1 MNGREGEGELKIEIK
16 METVKTRLIGLV
28 ALCSDYCVTLENAAE
43 LEMEDLVK
51 SLLGYLPR
59 IYFEFIDIEAGEDAS
74 IDEWGITTAASAGM
88 LDEDQYESLKGRL
101 SAIFGEHDTY
111 LETFEKDMKYSDTP
125 IATSI
130 SENLCDIYQ
139 PLYNFVVEVRESEG
153 GSMEDAYR
161 ECKEQFDEY
170 WSQTLCNAM
179 RALNSIRCDST
190 FASES

>member
-1 MNGREGEGELKIEIK
+1 MDTIQ
-16 METVKTRLIGLV
+16 TRLIHLT
-28 ALCSDYCVTLENAAE
+28 ALCSDYCVTLENAGE
-43 LEMEDLVK
+43 LEMEELVK

-74 IDEWGITTAASAGM
+74 IDEWGITASNSTQA
-88 LDEDQYESLKGRL
+88 LDEDRYEAVRARL
-101 SAIFGEHDTY
+101 STIFGESDTY

-153 GSMEDAYR
+153 GNIEEAYR
-161 ECKEQFDEY
+161 ECKEGFDEY

-179 RALNSIRCDST
+179 RALNSLRS
-190 FASES
+190 AQ